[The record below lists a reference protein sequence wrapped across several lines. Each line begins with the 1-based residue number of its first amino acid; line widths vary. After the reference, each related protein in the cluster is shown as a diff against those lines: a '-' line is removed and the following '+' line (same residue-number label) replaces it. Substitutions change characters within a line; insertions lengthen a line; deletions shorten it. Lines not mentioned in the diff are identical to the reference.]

1 MPIMNVI
8 VLIILLEDN
17 VGIPIVELSMELSL
31 LLDRLKLLNA
41 VHLQGLLPSYGEKG
55 LSLSLKLL
63 NFDIEFFSF
72 HIYC

>member
-17 VGIPIVELSMELSL
+17 VGVPIVELSMELSL

>member
-17 VGIPIVELSMELSL
+17 VGVPIVELSMELSL
-31 LLDRLKLLNA
+31 LLDWLKLLNA
-41 VHLQGLLPSYGEKG
+41 VHLQGLLPSYGKKG

>member
-1 MPIMNVI
+1 MNVI

-17 VGIPIVELSMELSL
+17 VGVPIVELSMELIL

-41 VHLQGLLPSYGEKG
+41 VHLQGLLPSCGEKG
-55 LSLSLKLL
+55 LSLSLELL

>member
-8 VLIILLEDN
+8 VLIILLQDN
-17 VGIPIVELSMELSL
+17 VGIPIVELSMKLSL

-41 VHLQGLLPSYGEKG
+41 VHLQGLFPSYGEKG